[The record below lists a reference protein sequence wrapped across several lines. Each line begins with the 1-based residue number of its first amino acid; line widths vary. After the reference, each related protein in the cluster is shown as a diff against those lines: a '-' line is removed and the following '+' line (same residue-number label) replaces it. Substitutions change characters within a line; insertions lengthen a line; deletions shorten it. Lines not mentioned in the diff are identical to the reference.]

1 MINIITDDLPS
12 GVLINGIN
20 VPFCPDHKSCI
31 RAVSA
36 LVDDT
41 EVDEQDAAY
50 KALNAFYAMVPE
62 TVEIDTLFSAMLDF
76 LSGPPVPVLPGQ
88 RGKCG
93 ENVAPMYSFLYDQQ
107 MIFAAF
113 MQQYHID
120 LTEKT
125 LHWWKFKALLNNL
138 TGNPM
143 AEVMCIRS
151 AEETPDM
158 DNKERKRVRENR
170 KHWAVPVRTESD
182 KRSDAVA
189 AALLSGNLDDLEVAL
204 GRK

>member
-1 MINIITDDLPS
+1 MNIITDDLPS
-12 GVLINGIN
+12 GVLIDGIN
-20 VPFCPDHKSCI
+20 VPFCSDHKSCI

-41 EVDEQDAAY
+41 AADEQDAAY

-62 TVEIDTLFSAMLDF
+62 TVQIDTLFSAMLDF
-76 LSGPPVPVLPGQ
+76 LAGPPVPALPGQ

-120 LTEKT
+120 LTEET

-138 TGNPM
+138 MGNPM

-158 DNKERKRVRENR
+158 DSKERKRVRENR
-170 KHWAVPVRTESD
+170 KRWAVPVRMESD
-182 KRSDAVA
+182 NRSDAIA